1 MADGLAGIF
10 DRIKNRL
17 PDIQMLYRERNK
29 KSWKDN
35 KEISSLL
42 KDRPILSRIIQ
53 TESSNNPDAV
63 SPKGAAGLMQI
74 MPNTGLQ
81 PGFGVTESLVNKKKL
96 EKET

>member
-35 KEISSLL
+35 ATWIWSN
-42 KDRPILSRIIQ
+42 RNLSR
-53 TESSNNPDAV
+53 
-63 SPKGAAGLMQI
+63 
-74 MPNTGLQ
+74 
-81 PGFGVTESLVNKKKL
+81 
-96 EKET
+96 